1 MSELTPNKELEK
13 QLNKYAWVVTA
24 IVLVFV
30 STMHKM
36 PKFLSGIDFTWLPGT
51 YSALNA
57 VTAILLIV
65 ALVFIKK
72 GQVEKHRKTM
82 NLAVI
87 CSALF
92 LVGYVLYHLTYEDTK
107 FGDLN
112 NDYVLDEAE
121 MLAIGGIRPYYLGML
136 ITHVILAGVILP
148 FILFTYIRAY
158 TNQFQRHVKMARW
171 VFWVWLYVAVTGPV
185 LYLMIRP
192 YYPWI
197 NG

>member
-1 MSELTPNKELEK
+1 
-13 QLNKYAWVVTA
+13 
-24 IVLVFV
+24 
-30 STMHKM
+30 M

-51 YSALNA
+51 YSALNG

-72 GQVEKHRKTM
+72 GQVERHRKTM